1 MDSWQD
7 IDLTTQVPRIATGT
21 VVEVVNTGLDWTQG
35 GVLRG
40 KEDPRNYM
48 SNPHYGA
55 VQVGAE
61 NHRWQMVKI
70 DSNRLIQGHITSPAI
85 DFQLIGYTIGA
96 DPSFFASPADVTIG
110 ATGSWATV
118 DLTSQVE
125 SDADGAILF
134 VTVDSKQ
141 YGIREVGSSYS
152 TTSLKI
158 PVRGTTMYLVGLDD
172 NKQFEAWL
180 ESGTSIYLVGQ
191 TKGAVVYY
199 SNDVAAIDPVTGV
212 WAS

>member
-7 IDLTTQVPRIATGT
+7 IDLTTQVPRIATGA
-21 VVEVVNTGLDWTQG
+21 VVEVVNAGLDWTQG

-40 KEDPRNYM
+40 KEDPRDYM

-70 DSNRLIQGHITSPAI
+70 DSNRLIQGHITRPAI

-134 VTVDSKQ
+134 VTADSKQ